1 MPQNEEGSKMKQI
14 YASVP
19 CVNYQRERERERER
33 ERGRQTKKNHHNRVP
48 KDRKEM
54 VLYMKNA

>member
-19 CVNYQRERERERER
+19 CVNYQRERERERES
-33 ERGRQTKKNHHNRVP
+33 E
-48 KDRKEM
+48 
-54 VLYMKNA
+54 

>member
-14 YASVP
+14 YASVQ
-19 CVNYQRERERERER
+19 CVNYQRERER
-33 ERGRQTKKNHHNRVP
+33 ERGRQTKKHHHNRVP